1 MRLIPI
7 HIIMTCS
14 DGTSTKNLTMTKGQV
29 AVSTKVGC
37 NWYDSN
43 CNNDV
48 SFRRNGFEYFKL
60 DDAKKL

>member
-1 MRLIPI
+1 
-7 HIIMTCS
+7 
-14 DGTSTKNLTMTKGQV
+14 MTKGQV